1 MGTVSDGT
9 SMKCDV
15 VNGGYDQKAYLL
27 VPPQNEMLVKKELED
42 YKTKVFPFAQG
53 EARFCETIGL
63 PPVIHISTKVKQCLE
78 VFDRLTPAQVW
89 QRAPDSVRQ
98 ATSSQLT
105 TAPFHPPSCKSD
117 FEERIANNNE
127 KAKQTSTLL
136 RNRIMEIKIDQ
147 LMAPCIQHQ
156 RNQDS
161 RLRWIQH
168 SKHGS
173 RS

>member
-53 EARFCETIGL
+53 EARFRETIGL

-98 ATSSQLT
+98 ATSSQFNYNEQNRNNHSSISSAELQVRFRGT
-105 TAPFHPPSCKSD
+105 NREQQRKS
-117 FEERIANNNE
+117 
-127 KAKQTSTLL
+127 QTNLHLVTQQ
-136 RNRIMEIKIDQ
+136 N
-147 LMAPCIQHQ
+147 
-156 RNQDS
+156 
-161 RLRWIQH
+161 
-168 SKHGS
+168 HGDKD
-173 RS
+173 